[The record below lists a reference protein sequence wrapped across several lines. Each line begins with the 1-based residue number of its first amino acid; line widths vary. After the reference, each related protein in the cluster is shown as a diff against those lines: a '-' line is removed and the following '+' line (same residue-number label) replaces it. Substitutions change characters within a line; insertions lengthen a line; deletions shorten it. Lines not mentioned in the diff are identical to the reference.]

1 MKGRKTNKMNDL
13 VFQKRLMRKIVFESL
28 FQIDIND
35 NTLYEILFT
44 LEKLNEQVNLQKEYY
59 EEAKKYVS
67 EIYDKKSFID
77 SLITKY
83 SQGWSVDRIGN
94 VEKTAMRICIYE
106 LLNKKDIPVKV
117 ILNEAVE
124 LTKTYS
130 SQKSASFVNGIVNKI
145 ARSQTLLT

>member
-1 MKGRKTNKMNDL
+1 MNDV

-35 NTLYEILFT
+35 NTLEDILFT
-44 LEKLNEQVNLQKEYY
+44 LERLNEQVSLEKEYY

-67 EIYDKKSFID
+67 DIYNKKSFYD
-77 SLITKY
+77 SMINKY
-83 SQGWSVDRIGN
+83 SQGWSVERIGN
-94 VEKTAMRICIYE
+94 VEKTSMRICIYE

-130 SQKSASFVNGIVNKI
+130 SQKSASFVNGIINKI
-145 ARSQTLLT
+145 ARSHTLLT